1 MAEYNRGSTMHDDDI
16 LILNG
21 EEVNSILNNREL
33 ELIDTVRNAY

>member
-1 MAEYNRGSTMHDDDI
+1 MHDDDI